1 MGKRL
6 AILLAVISWLAQ
18 AAETW
23 LGGPYVVNVSPRAAT
38 VAWIARSPEVRLGLQ
53 PDELTQSAPVLR
65 AEKVSFSQLKP
76 GTTYFYDVPGL
87 EEGKG
92 QFKTAPD
99 GEAAFTFVVY
109 GDTRTRHDVHARVV
123 EAILRSEFDF
133 LIHTG
138 DLVAEG
144 NDAALWPLFF
154 SIERELLRKAA
165 IFAVL
170 GNHERNTGMFY
181 DFFDLRK
188 PYYSFDW
195 GGARFIMLDSDIS
208 TLAPTSEGREAAWA
222 GQVRWLEQELAA
234 SEGAAWRFVIL
245 HHPPFSAVKS
255 RQDGNQQVKAL
266 VPLFEKYR
274 VTAVFSGHDHNYQRH
289 FKDGVHYIVTGGGG
303 APLYVVDGP
312 IEGITQKAESIEN
325 FVLIKVNGER
335 AQLEALDPS
344 GRLIDAVEM
353 TAASQQGAGAGSC
366 PPAIWVDVASQ
377 AATEDGS
384 EAFPFKSVTQALG
397 AAGPGSVLR
406 VKAGEYRENI
416 VLGDGLTLVGEGL
429 PVLRAADPAK
439 PVVVMRGKTVLE
451 SFRVTGGADG
461 IIVDVNT
468 DARIVNCE
476 IVDNLDDGIGFE
488 RPGKP
493 GDTPAT
499 VQIEGCLVSGNADG
513 IDLESTRGVVL
524 KCRLIKNR
532 DDGLD
537 YDGDTDCD
545 ALDNEIRD
553 NRDDG
558 IEIRLQRT
566 TRARI
571 EGNTIT
577 GNGEDGIE
585 IINTPVTGA
594 TENLVQILRNTILGN
609 SRYGIGGVDQKTEE
623 VKEGLII
630 LGVLLSENVVDKN
643 GKGQIAGSFGQ

>member
-1 MGKRL
+1 MRRL
-6 AILLAVISWLAQ
+6 AIVAAVVSWLAQ

-23 LGGPYVVNVSPRAAT
+23 HGGPYVVNVSQRAAT
-38 VAWIARSPEVRLGLQ
+38 VAWIVPSPEVRLGLQ
-53 PDELTQSAPVLR
+53 PDLLTETPAVLR
-65 AEKVSFSQLKP
+65 AEKVSFSALKP
-76 GTTYFYDVPGL
+76 ATTYFYDVREL

-109 GDTRTRHDVHARVV
+109 GDTRTRHDVHTRVV

-144 NDAALWPLFF
+144 NDAALWPIFF

-208 TLAPTSEGREAAWA
+208 TLAPTSEGREAGWA
-222 GQVRWLEQELAA
+222 DQVRWLEQELAA
-234 SEGAAWRFVIL
+234 SEKAAWRFVIL

-266 VPLFEKYR
+266 IPLFEKYR

-289 FKDGVHYIVTGGGG
+289 FRDGVHYIVTGGGG

-325 FVLIKVNGER
+325 FVLIKVTGER
-335 AQLEALDPS
+335 AQLEALDLN
-344 GRLIDAVEM
+344 GRLLDTVEL
-353 TAASQQGAGAGSC
+353 TAASSGDRQ
-366 PPAIWVDVASQ
+366 PAIWVDVASQ
-377 AATEDGS
+377 SAAEDGS
-384 EAFPFKSVTQALG
+384 EAFPFKSITKALG
-397 AAGPGSVLR
+397 AAQPGTVVR

-416 VLGDGLTLVGEGL
+416 VLGDGLSLVGEGL
-429 PVLRAADPAK
+429 PVLRAADTSG
-439 PVVVMRGKTVLE
+439 PVVVMRGKTVLD

-476 IVDNLDDGIGFE
+476 IVDNSDDGIGFE
-488 RPGKP
+488 RAAKP

-499 VQIEGCLVSGNADG
+499 VHIENCLVSGNADG
-513 IDLESTRGVVL
+513 IDL
-524 KCRLIKNR
+524 
-532 DDGLD
+532 
-537 YDGDTDCD
+537 
-545 ALDNEIRD
+545 
-553 NRDDG
+553 
-558 IEIRLQRT
+558 
-566 TRARI
+566 
-571 EGNTIT
+571 
-577 GNGEDGIE
+577 
-585 IINTPVTGA
+585 
-594 TENLVQILRNTILGN
+594 
-609 SRYGIGGVDQKTEE
+609 
-623 VKEGLII
+623 
-630 LGVLLSENVVDKN
+630 
-643 GKGQIAGSFGQ
+643 